1 VEDYPSRGLYR
12 SSAKQFPRKG
22 SRQAPPLDFPKNS
35 LPTFVDEIPQMDR
48 DLYIKLNRT
57 DREPVGHS
65 SRLTGN
71 LPHDAFLKQSFSAAT
86 GKAIAILLLLV
97 SYIVLRKIMG
107 AFRLES
113 TTTTQG
119 SPTFVFDTAV
129 EADDDTVAEPPSP
142 GEDSNV
148 DSSVFEDA
156 WLANEFQAPVVA
168 FDAPVGDSDIKPTAF
183 SNNSF
188 WITESQA
195 PVDEHYAPVEYSDVE
210 TTAFSEE
217 DTFWTTESQAPVEPH
232 NAPVED
238 FDVDTSEN
246 DHLFSTDNSV
256 VSQIPYDLVV
266 QNTPEWAN
274 GQVTIPIRVR
284 AIWPQDSCVALSG
297 TALYPPRQSVTSL
310 FRKHHTSK
318 CVRLRQHLSEH

>member
-1 VEDYPSRGLYR
+1 MEDYPSRGLCR

-48 DLYIKLNRT
+48 DVYIKLNR
-57 DREPVGHS
+57 DRKPVGHS

-71 LPHDAFLKQSFSAAT
+71 LPHDAFLKQFFTFSAAT
-86 GKAIAILLLLV
+86 GRAITILLLLV

-119 SPTFVFDTAV
+119 TPTFVFVRHDPCEQTNDTAV

-142 GEDSNV
+142 SEDSNV

-156 WLANEFQAPVVA
+156 WLANEFQAPVGA
-168 FDAPVGDSDIKPTAF
+168 LDAPVEDSDIKPTAF

-188 WITESQA
+188 WITESQT
-195 PVDEHYAPVEYSDVE
+195 PVDAHYAPVEDSDVG
-210 TTAFSEE
+210 TTAFSED
-217 DTFWTTESQAPVEPH
+217 DTFWTTESQAPVEAH

-246 DHLFSTDNSV
+246 DHLFSIDNQFGSFTNSV
-256 VSQIPYDLVV
+256 RPGSKYS
-266 QNTPEWAN
+266 EWAN

-297 TALYPPRQSVTSL
+297 TALYPPRVGHLIVQETSH
-310 FRKHHTSK
+310 F
-318 CVRLRQHLSEH
+318 